1 MSDEQNYQIYT
12 PGKSY
17 IKGWYTVEELEQVL
31 KTMRNINRVSDEITK
46 EIQELHTKQTSV

>member
-17 IKGWYTVEELEQVL
+17 IKGWYTVEELEQVVE
-31 KTMRNINRVSDEITK
+31 TMRRINKVNEEIIK
-46 EIQELHTKQTSV
+46 ENSNA